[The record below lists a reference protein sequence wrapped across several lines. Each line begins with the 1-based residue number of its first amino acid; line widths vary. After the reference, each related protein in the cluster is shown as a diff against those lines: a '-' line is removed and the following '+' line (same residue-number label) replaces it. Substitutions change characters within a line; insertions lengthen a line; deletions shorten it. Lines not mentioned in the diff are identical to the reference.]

1 MREIE
6 AFLAVADELHFGRAA
21 QRLHVTT
28 ASISQAIRAL
38 ERKIGAPLFER
49 TSRRVKLTA
58 VGAEFLARV
67 RPAHDAL
74 TGALTE
80 ARRAGRLPYRDLV
93 RVGFANT
100 LPSDLAPR
108 SIKAFGH
115 AAADGQLVRIDH
127 QSSHLLSWF
136 ETGQFEADVC
146 VGWSPDVTAIPRPAP
161 DWIEIGPV
169 LFRDQ
174 RAALMSKAHPLAGR
188 AGRAAIDADELADHD
203 VLRPWGYGPYAEGWY
218 PPTTPSG
225 KPARAIKQTRI
236 TYFEDLPQLL
246 GGGTLIHLTTT
257 SVAQRLAADSD
268 FTGVPVTGLKPLDCA
283 IFWARDTE
291 NPLIRVFAA
300 AAAAEYMQ

>member
-38 ERKIGAPLFER
+38 ERKVGAPLFER
-49 TSRRVKLTA
+49 TSRQVKLTS
-58 VGAEFLARV
+58 VGADFLARV

-80 ARRAGRLPYRDLV
+80 ARRAGRLPYRDLI
-93 RVGFANT
+93 RVGFAT
-100 LPSDLAPR
+100 SLPSDVALRTIKSFGQAAPD
-108 SIKAFGH
+108 S
-115 AAADGQLVRIDH
+115 QLVRIDH
-127 QSSHLLSWF
+127 QASHLLNWF

-146 VGWSPDVTAIPRPAP
+146 VGWAPDVAATPRPAP

-174 RAALMSKAHPLAGR
+174 RAALMSRSHPLARR
-188 AGRAAIDADELADHD
+188 AGIDPDELADHD
-203 VLRPWGYGPYAEGWY
+203 VLRPWGYGPFADGWY
-218 PPTTPSG
+218 PQTTPSG
-225 KPARAIKQTRI
+225 KPTRAIKQTRI
-236 TYFEDLPQLL
+236 TYFEDLPALL

-257 SVAQRLAADSD
+257 AVGQRVVTEFDLVA
-268 FTGVPVTGLKPLDCA
+268 VPVTGIKPLDCA

-300 AAAAEYMQ
+300 AAAAEYAR

>member
-49 TSRRVKLTA
+49 TSRQVKLTP
-58 VGAEFLARV
+58 VGADFLARV

-80 ARRAGRLPYRDLV
+80 ARRAGRLPYRDLI
-93 RVGFANT
+93 RVGFASS
-100 LPSDLAPR
+100 LPSDVAPR
-108 SIKAFGH
+108 TIKSFDQVAP
-115 AAADGQLVRIDH
+115 DSQLIRIDH
-127 QSSHLLSWF
+127 QASHLLNWF
-136 ETGQFEADVC
+136 ETGQFEAEVC
-146 VGWSPDVTAIPRPAP
+146 IGWSPDVAATPRPAP

-174 RAALMSKAHPLAGR
+174 RAALMSSTHPLSR
-188 AGRAAIDADELADHD
+188 STTIDADTLADHD
-203 VLRPWGYGPYAEGWY
+203 VLRPWGYAPFADGWY
-218 PPTTPSG
+218 PHTTPSG
-225 KPARAIKQTRI
+225 KPTRSIKQTRI
-236 TYFEDLPQLL
+236 TYFEDLPVLL

-257 SVAQRLAADSD
+257 MVAQRLVTESGLVA
-268 FTGVPVTGLKPLDCA
+268 VPVTGIAPLDCA
-283 IFWARDTE
+283 IFWARYTE

-300 AAAAEYMQ
+300 AAAAEYTQ

>member
-49 TSRRVKLTA
+49 TSRRVTLTS
-58 VGAEFLARV
+58 VGADFLARV

-80 ARRAGRLPYRDLV
+80 ARRAGRLPYRDLI
-93 RVGFANT
+93 RVGFASS

-108 SIKAFGH
+108 AIKAFDQ
-115 AAADGQLVRIDH
+115 AAPDSQLIRIDH
-127 QSSHLLSWF
+127 QASHLLNWF
-136 ETGQFEADVC
+136 ETGQFEADMC
-146 VGWSPDVTAIPRPAP
+146 VGWSPDVAATPRPAP

-174 RAALMSKAHPLAGR
+174 RAALMSRAHPLSQST
-188 AGRAAIDADELADHD
+188 AIDADELADHD
-203 VLRPWGYGPYAEGWY
+203 VLRPWGYGPFGDGWY
-218 PPTTPSG
+218 PQFTPSG
-225 KPARAIKQTRI
+225 KPTRSIKQTRI
-236 TYFEDLPQLL
+236 TYFEDLPALL
-246 GGGTLIHLTTT
+246 GGGALIHLTTT
-257 SVAQRLAADSD
+257 VVAPRVVAEFDLVA
-268 FTGVPVTGLKPLDCA
+268 VPVAGVKPLDCA
-283 IFWARDTE
+283 VFWAKDTE

-300 AAAAEYMQ
+300 AAAAEYTP